1 MIGKGKAIS
10 HTKASI
16 EYGWNQEKDADIVF
30 KQNLAGENPLE
41 ITEEFKIIQSQNVVC
56 ERNTLS
62 FVLSPTVEDGQKLDT
77 NGLAKITEA
86 FIKDLK
92 LENHQAIAFV
102 HNDKKHKHIHL
113 YVNRIDFNGKA
124 FNDSF
129 IGKKS
134 QKAAERV
141 AIKLKLKTVKQVQ
154 ELKLTKL
161 KSIRNEMKQ
170 KHDYCLESF
179 KPMSFQD
186 YVDKMK
192 KLDIKV
198 VPVINKS
205 NQLQGFRYK
214 YKNVN
219 LKGSEIHR
227 NLSINK
233 VAPKLQF
240 NKNFKENYLLKSGIQ
255 LSGKVV
261 SLSANIIGKIALS
274 IAKKVI
280 TKSITHGI

>member
-10 HTKASI
+10 HTKISI
-16 EYGWNQEKDADIVF
+16 EYGWDQEKDAEIVF
-30 KQNLAGENPLE
+30 KQNLAGETPLE
-41 ITEEFKIIQSQNVVC
+41 ITKEFKIIQSMNEKC
-56 ERNTLS
+56 ERNTFS
-62 FVLSPTVEDGQKLDT
+62 FIVSPTVEDGQKLDI
-77 NGLAKITEA
+77 NGLTKITDE

-102 HNDKKHKHIHL
+102 HNDKAHKHIHL

-129 IGKKS
+129 IGKKT

-141 AIKLKLKTVKQVQ
+141 AIKLKLQTVKQVQ

-170 KHDYCLESF
+170 KHDYCLENL
-179 KPMSFQD
+179 KPTSFQD

-192 KLDIKV
+192 KLNINV

-219 LKGSEIHR
+219 LKGSEVHR

-240 NKNFKENYLLKSGIQ
+240 NKNFKQNYLLKSGIP
-255 LSGKVV
+255 LSGSVV
-261 SLSANIIGKIALS
+261 TLSANIIGKIALS
-274 IAKKVI
+274 LAKKVI
-280 TKSITHGI
+280 TKSITHGM